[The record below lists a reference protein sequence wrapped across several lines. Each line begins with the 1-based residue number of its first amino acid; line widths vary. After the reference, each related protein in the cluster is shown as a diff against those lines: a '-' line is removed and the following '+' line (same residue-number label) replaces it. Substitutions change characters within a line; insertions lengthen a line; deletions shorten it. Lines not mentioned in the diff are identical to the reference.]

1 MDNSVSPPIL
11 WIKDRQTPFNPHD
24 SLPTECVYE
33 SYHDFRRDALKQR
46 EKSSGDKDHHD
57 MQNLYQFWSHFL
69 VRNFNARMYGE
80 FRQLAMEDVAQRDS
94 TTGLQSLLQ
103 YYYESIL
110 SQKTVADDSIA
121 RDFVSVVKDETLD
134 TERPAFNKLRAKWR
148 DGAFNMKNRH
158 KLTKFIDA
166 DLKAELES

>member
-1 MDNSVSPPIL
+1 
-11 WIKDRQTPFNPHD
+11 
-24 SLPTECVYE
+24 
-33 SYHDFRRDALKQR
+33 
-46 EKSSGDKDHHD
+46 
-57 MQNLYQFWSHFL
+57 
-69 VRNFNARMYGE
+69 MYGE